1 MGRKFVYRPK
11 DPNASPNGFVEI
23 TAETVET
30 RALDAPVMMDRFYE
44 NTKSPID
51 GRDIGSRRKHREYMK
66 ENNLAPSDDFK
77 GAWAKAQED
86 RRRIAV
92 EGRLPDKTRREDVGR
107 ALHRLHPE

>member
-23 TAETVET
+23 TAEVVET
-30 RALDAPVMMDRFYE
+30 RALDAPVLAGRFYE

-51 GRDIGSRRKHREYMK
+51 GADIGSRKRHQTYMK
-66 ENNLAPSDDFK
+66 DRGLAPSDDFK
-77 GAWAKAQED
+77 GVWADRQKERAQ
-86 RRRIAV
+86 IA
-92 EGRLPDKTRREDVGR
+92 EGRLPDRTRRDDVGR